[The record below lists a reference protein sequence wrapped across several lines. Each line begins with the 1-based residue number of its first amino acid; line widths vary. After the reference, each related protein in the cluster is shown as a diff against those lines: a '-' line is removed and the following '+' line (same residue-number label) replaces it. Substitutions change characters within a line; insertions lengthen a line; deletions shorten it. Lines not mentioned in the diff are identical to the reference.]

1 MMRVRAFRDDESDRW
16 DTLCAAA
23 YGATFLHTRRY
34 LSYHRDRLA
43 DCSLVVEDGAR
54 WLGLLPLA
62 RDPSD
67 PGLVVSHPGLT
78 YGGMLHDGAL
88 RGEAMVQAMQLAT
101 AELRLQG
108 HTRLRYKPVPFV
120 YALAPAQDD
129 LYALFR
135 MEARRVRVDLSSCI
149 DLAHRLPASDRRRR
163 ALRKAHEAGMSI
175 DQGSEQLARLWP
187 VLVDNLA
194 RAHGQKPVH
203 CLAEI
208 ETLADRFPRQVRC
221 LVATHQARA
230 VAGLVLYLNPR
241 VVHAQYIAASEQGQ
255 ALHAPD
261 LLFQRAIDDAH
272 AMGARYFDFGVSTI
286 EQGRVLNEGL
296 HRFKSE
302 FGAGGV
308 VYEHY
313 EVSL

>member
-1 MMRVRAFRDDESDRW
+1 MRVRAFRDDEADRW

-34 LSYHRDRLA
+34 LSYHGNRFIDR
-43 DCSLVVEDGAR
+43 SLVVEDGAR
-54 WLGLLPLA
+54 WLGVLPLA
-62 RDPSD
+62 EDASD
-67 PGLVVSHPGLT
+67 PALVVSHPGLT

-88 RGEAMVQAMQLAT
+88 RGEAMVQAMQLA
-101 AELRLQG
+101 ADELRAQG
-108 HTRLRYKPVPFV
+108 HSRLLYKPVPHI

-135 MEARRVRVDLSSCI
+135 LQARCMRSDLSSCI
-149 DLAHRLPASDRRRR
+149 DLAHRLPASERRRR
-163 ALRKAHEAGMSI
+163 ALRKAHEAGLTI
-175 DQGSEQLARLWP
+175 HQGCEQLARLWP
-187 VLVDNLA
+187 VLEENLL
-194 RAHGQKPVH
+194 RAHGQRPVH
-203 CLAEI
+203 SLREI
-208 ETLADRFPRQVRC
+208 ETLADRFPRLVRC
-221 LVATHQARA
+221 LLASLDGQA
-230 VAGLVLYLNPR
+230 VAGLVLYLSAR

-261 LLFQRAIDDAH
+261 LLFQRAIDDAQTL
-272 AMGARYFDFGVSTI
+272 GARYFDFGVSTV
-286 EQGRVLNEGL
+286 EQGRVLNQGL